1 MMTFLLYKEVTY
13 TFSGVYSLQTINDY
27 FIIAIFPEYTSEAQS
42 SETLIN
48 QSQCSW
54 NMDLESLDGSGS
66 LFHED
71 GDPLAGLEMN
81 LGSIGQTWLWGS

>member
-1 MMTFLLYKEVTY
+1 
-13 TFSGVYSLQTINDY
+13 
-27 FIIAIFPEYTSEAQS
+27 
-42 SETLIN
+42 
-48 QSQCSW
+48 
-54 NMDLESLDGSGS
+54 MDLESLDGSGS